1 MDLKTIKICY
11 NDPQRRDHMKLKAE
25 DIFRPGAFPEYTYVS
40 RKSSISDLPYEF
52 RLNQAIKVSGFLTSL
67 VGPSKM
73 GKTILCE
80 KVIGFERIIEISGAD
95 FSQDTDFWRLVAVK
109 AGLALEG
116 QFVSEKIIE
125 ETNDKYS
132 QKQVFSL
139 SKDKVIE
146 HYMKNNLVLVIDD
159 FHYAPPEKRMIVA
172 QQLKDAIRRG
182 FKAVVVSL
190 PHRADDAIRQN
201 ADLSGRLSLI
211 NIEPWSVEELKKIAL
226 MGFEKLNIAIDDE
239 LATQIA
245 VESLSSPQLMQY
257 ICLNICDY
265 LEWNQETKI
274 CKEILETI
282 YKYTTA
288 NFEYGDVIAFMMKG
302 PNTRGK
308 NRNKFMAKNHQMYD
322 IYELIVKSIAEN
334 PPIMKLELEDVKE
347 RIYNLLIP
355 EEKKPTVK
363 AIRDSLNNL
372 QEILRE
378 REDIFKVLDWK
389 DGVLYILDPLFLF
402 YLRWGGVNV

>member
-1 MDLKTIKICY
+1 
-11 NDPQRRDHMKLKAE
+11 MKLKAE

-95 FSQDTDFWRLVAVK
+95 FNQDTDFWKLVAVK

-116 QFVSEKIIE
+116 QFVSERIIE

-132 QKQVFSL
+132 QKQIFSL
-139 SKDKVIE
+139 TKDKVIE
-146 HYMKNNLVLVIDD
+146 HYVKNNLVLVIDG
-159 FHYAPPEKRMIVA
+159 FHYAPSEKRMTVA

-211 NIEPWSVEELKKIAL
+211 NMEPWSVEELKKIAL
-226 MGFEKLNIAIDDE
+226 MGFEKLNIDIDDE
-239 LATQIA
+239 LATQVA

-265 LEWNQETKI
+265 LELNHENKI
-274 CKEILETI
+274 CKEMLETV

-288 NFEYGDVIAFMMKG
+288 NFEYGDVISFMMKG

-308 NRNKFMAKNHQMYD
+308 NRNKFMAKDHQMYD
-322 IYELIVKSIAEN
+322 MYELIVKSIAEN
-334 PPIMKLELEDVKE
+334 PPIMKLEIEDVKE
-347 RIYNLLIP
+347 RIYNLLMP
-355 EEKKPTVK
+355 DEKKPTVK
-363 AIRDSLNNL
+363 AIRDSLNNI
-372 QEILRE
+372 QEMLRE

-402 YLRWGGVNV
+402 YLRWGGERSGLIML

>member
-1 MDLKTIKICY
+1 MNL
-11 NDPQRRDHMKLKAE
+11 RAE

-95 FSQDTDFWRLVAVK
+95 FNSDTDFWKLVAVK

-125 ETNDKYS
+125 ETKDKYS
-132 QKQVFSL
+132 QKQIFSL
-139 SKDKVIE
+139 TKDKVIE
-146 HYMKNNLVLVIDD
+146 HYVKNNLVLVIDD
-159 FHYAPPEKRMIVA
+159 FHYAPAEKRMTVA

-211 NIEPWSVEELKKIAL
+211 NMEPWSVEELKKIAL
-226 MGFEKLNIAIDDE
+226 MGFGKLNIDIDDE
-239 LATQIA
+239 LATQVA

-265 LEWNQETKI
+265 LELNHETKI
-274 CKEILETI
+274 CKEMLKTV

-288 NFEYGDVIAFMMKG
+288 NFEYGDVISFMMKG

-308 NRNKFMAKNHQMYD
+308 NRNKFMAKDHQMYD
-322 IYELIVKSIAEN
+322 MYELIVKSIAEN
-334 PPIMKLELEDVKE
+334 PPIMKLEIEDVKE
-347 RIYNLLIP
+347 RIYNLLMP
-355 EEKKPTVK
+355 DEKKPPVK
-363 AIRDSLNNL
+363 AIRDSLNNI
-372 QEILRE
+372 QEMLHE

-402 YLRWGGVNV
+402 YLRWGGERSV